1 MFSVIIPLYNKA
13 SYVEK
18 AVRSVWSQTYRD
30 FELIIVD
37 DGSTDAS
44 LSVVESLRSELSKTD
59 LKTKFNIVSQKNS
72 GVSTARNNGVKS
84 TRYPYLCFLDA
95 DDWWEPTFLE
105 EMSRFI
111 GEFPQ
116 AGIYGTGYY
125 IVKNGRK
132 RVAPVGVD
140 TDFEKGIIDYCKVY
154 ARTLCMPLTSISI
167 AVPKY
172 IFEQANGFKPALK
185 FGEDFDLWVRIAM
198 NHTVAYLNKPLAYY
212 NQDVDLQ
219 NRAIGGKLYKPSE
232 HMLFSDYGVFMQNTD
247 FRHLYE
253 RLALYG
259 LLPYYY
265 NNVNKI
271 EVDSILSQIDLSK
284 HDDIYVWYYKRL
296 PRWMVRLWQKTLK
309 ILSIIKNRIIK

>member
-13 SYVEK
+13 LYVEK

-44 LSVVESLRSELSKTD
+44 LSVAESLCYELSHTD
-59 LKTKFNIVSQKNS
+59 LKTKFYIVSQKNS

-84 TRYPYLCFLDA
+84 ARYPYLCFLDA

-154 ARTLCMPLTSISI
+154 ARMLCMFLWTGDS
-167 AVPKY
+167 VY
-172 IFEQANGFKPALK
+172 FK
-185 FGEDFDLWVRIAM
+185 
-198 NHTVAYLNKPLAYY
+198 NY
-212 NQDVDLQ
+212 
-219 NRAIGGKLYKPSE
+219 
-232 HMLFSDYGVFMQNTD
+232 FSS
-247 FRHLYE
+247 R
-253 RLALYG
+253 
-259 LLPYYY
+259 
-265 NNVNKI
+265 
-271 EVDSILSQIDLSK
+271 
-284 HDDIYVWYYKRL
+284 
-296 PRWMVRLWQKTLK
+296 
-309 ILSIIKNRIIK
+309 

>member
-1 MFSVIIPLYNKA
+1 L
-13 SYVEK
+13 
-18 AVRSVWSQTYRD
+18 SQ
-30 FELIIVD
+30 
-37 DGSTDAS
+37 
-44 LSVVESLRSELSKTD
+44 TD

-84 TRYPYLCFLDA
+84 AQYPYICFLDA

-105 EMSRFI
+105 EMSHLI
-111 GEFPQ
+111 CEFPQ
-116 AGIYGTGYY
+116 SGIYGTGYY

-132 RVAPVGVD
+132 RVAPVGVE

-167 AVPKY
+167 AVPKH

-185 FGEDFDLWVRIAM
+185 LGEDFDLWVRIAM

-212 NQDVDLQ
+212 NQDVELK

-284 HDDIYVWYYKRL
+284 HDGIYVWYYKRL